1 MDSKRHHFRSFRV
14 QVWILEVLK
23 KRKKEKNRS
32 SDTHPNM
39 PMKAQERK
47 EEGSLMESK
56 GRLIQCGHI
65 GKRNKHRGPVTP
77 PPQFIF
83 GSCDISFK
91 QQTKHIYIAQ
101 SLLLLPCATP
111 SHSHANPMKA
121 MRSGGSGWGC
131 HSQKAVPYGVGL
143 EVTP

>member
-1 MDSKRHHFRSFRV
+1 
-14 QVWILEVLK
+14 
-23 KRKKEKNRS
+23 
-32 SDTHPNM
+32 
-39 PMKAQERK
+39 MKVQERK

-65 GKRNKHRGPVTP
+65 GKRNKHRGSVTP
-77 PPQFIF
+77 SQFIF
-83 GSCDISFK
+83 GSRDISFSFK
-91 QQTKHIYIAQ
+91 QQTKHIYITQ
-101 SLLLLPCATP
+101 SLLLLPCAIP

-131 HSQKAVPYGVGL
+131 HSQKAVPYGVGF